1 MNEQSN
7 IANYNTNDDLN
18 TNIKI
23 LMNNQNIQSI
33 QNSKSQDDINL
44 IKYLIYQEKSK
55 GDVENVNQSCKQD

>member
-23 LMNNQNIQSI
+23 LMNN
-33 QNSKSQDDINL
+33 
-44 IKYLIYQEKSK
+44 
-55 GDVENVNQSCKQD
+55 